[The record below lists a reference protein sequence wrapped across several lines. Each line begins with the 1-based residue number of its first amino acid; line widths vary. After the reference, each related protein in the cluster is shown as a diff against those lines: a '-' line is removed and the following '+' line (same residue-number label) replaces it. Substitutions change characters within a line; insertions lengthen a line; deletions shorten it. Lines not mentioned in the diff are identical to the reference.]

1 MIFLSQETFS
11 EFLIR
16 KRDSIP
22 INNSQLAKKAN
33 ITPVYLGE
41 IIKNKKCPP
50 DKKTQHALAKALE
63 LEEEECFEL
72 FDLAAKER
80 GEIPADVY
88 EYLVAHIDIIP
99 ELRNRMKRDKL

>member
-16 KRDSIP
+16 KRDNVP

-41 IIKNKKCPP
+41 ILKNKKSPP
-50 DKKTQHALAKALE
+50 DKKTQYALAKALE
-63 LEEEECFEL
+63 LEDEECFEL

-88 EYLVAHIDIIP
+88 EYLITHNEIIS
-99 ELRNRMKRDKL
+99 ELRNRMKSDKL